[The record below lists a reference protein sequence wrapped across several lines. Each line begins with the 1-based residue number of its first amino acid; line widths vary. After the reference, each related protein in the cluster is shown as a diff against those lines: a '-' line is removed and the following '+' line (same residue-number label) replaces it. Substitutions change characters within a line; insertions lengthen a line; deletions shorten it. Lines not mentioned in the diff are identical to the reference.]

1 MRGIFQAGRPTF
13 LLAAHPDDEVIG
25 AGCTLAELPELV
37 IAHATDGS
45 PLNMVDARTYG
56 FRSCEEYAQCRR
68 QELRSALLLAGV
80 PDRPLIEFSIP
91 DQQVS
96 WNLVALT
103 RRLVATLP
111 YRAVLLTH
119 PYEGGHPDHD
129 ACAFAA
135 QAACLA
141 RPDVAR
147 AEFTSYHSDRG
158 SLRCGCFLSDCAYE
172 TRVLTD
178 DDRRRK
184 QQMFECFVTQRET
197 LRWFTIEDEHF
208 RLAPE
213 YDFTRPPH
221 AGELFYERFDWG
233 MSGQRF
239 RELAREAS
247 RELRVGVAACG

>member
-1 MRGIFQAGRPTF
+1 MRGIFQPGRPTF

-25 AGCTLAELPELV
+25 AGCTLAHLPGLM

-45 PLNMVDARTYG
+45 PSNMVDARSCG
-56 FRSCEEYAQCRR
+56 FHSCEEYAQCRR
-68 QELRSALLLAGV
+68 QELHEALRVAGV
-80 PDRPLIEFSIP
+80 SDRPMVEFSIP

-96 WNLVALT
+96 WNLVGLT
-103 RRLVATLP
+103 RQLITAIP
-111 YRAVLLTH
+111 NRAVLLTH

-135 QAACLA
+135 QAACQE
-141 RPDVAR
+141 RPDLIR

-172 TRVLTD
+172 ARALND

-184 QQMFECFVTQRET
+184 QQMFDCFVTQRET
-197 LRWFTIEDEHF
+197 LQWFTIQDEHF

-213 YDFTRPPH
+213 YDFSRPPH
-221 AGELFYERFDWG
+221 AGELFYERFEWG

-239 RELAREAS
+239 RELAREAW
-247 RELRVGVAACG
+247 RDLRAGVAACG